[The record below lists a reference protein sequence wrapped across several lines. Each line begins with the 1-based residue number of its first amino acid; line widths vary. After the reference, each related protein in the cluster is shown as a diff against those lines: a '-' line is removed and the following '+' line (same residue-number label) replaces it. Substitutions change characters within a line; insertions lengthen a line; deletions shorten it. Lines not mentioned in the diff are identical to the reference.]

1 MKENFSVGGERD
13 WLDDHSQDVVYKGL
27 AAGKYGQVVAGG
39 EVPQNAEYVM
49 RHDAEEIK
57 SNQQQD
63 KEIKKITEADM
74 VNPESYWGSSWI
86 QNAKVMHHHYTGQP
100 YGEGYYEQDVMDGG
114 IPTDALPP
122 AIQGMGSG
130 YTGSTEKEKVPM
142 TDADYAEWALEFM
155 GWFNYNIGSMGI
167 QTAKLSMMPDYD
179 PETGMTGD
187 KGGNPYGAMY
197 NLMTMYDQKDITW
210 NGTARMFKGLA
221 TDPSTYVGL
230 GTLGLAFLGRQS
242 VKHTSKK
249 GMMELLRRNIMKNT
263 GKAQFGLAVAEGGLY
278 GGIDGS
284 LRQSVGI
291 QAGAQ
296 DGFSLEKLG
305 KDTLTGMVLGGGLQL
320 GIKGLTE
327 LSRTTN
333 DRALDKI
340 YDTADEA
347 QANLVGWLSDQLQ
360 GGYIGKDSKLMTDVD
375 QYDVAVNAP
384 VKKRATANAKMNR
397 KKYTDVSQLKDIVRT
412 AVTVDNPADARDVV
426 NLIKNN
432 FDIVEDDG
440 FQKYTGGYFDYKI
453 NVKTPEGNT
462 AEIQILSRSMA
473 TAKKELH
480 PLYEESRKIAPAV
493 EAGTATPDQVA
504 EYERLLSE
512 SDIIAAKALVA
523 DMGTWSDVYNDI
535 GFDMTTFQQ
544 LADTAAQ
551 MPIGGM

>member
-13 WLDDHSQDVVYKGL
+13 WLDDHSQDAVYKGL
-27 AAGKYGQVVAGG
+27 AAGRYGQVVAGG

-63 KEIKKITEADM
+63 EEIKKITEADM
-74 VNPESYWGSSWI
+74 VDPNTHWGSAWI

-100 YGEGYYEQDVMDGG
+100 YG
-114 IPTDALPP
+114 
-122 AIQGMGSG
+122 QGTKTAQAMPDEFSG
-130 YTGSTEKEKVPM
+130 EAPKAGDNTLTGVAM

-155 GWFNYNIGSMGI
+155 GWFNYNIGMMGV
-167 QTAKLSMMPDYD
+167 QTAKVASMPAYD

-187 KGGNPYGAMY
+187 KGGNPYAAMY

-210 NGTARMFKGLA
+210 NGTGRMFKGLA
-221 TDPSTYVGL
+221 TDPSTYAGL

-278 GGIDGS
+278 SGVDGS

-291 QAGAQ
+291 MAGQQ
-296 DGFSLEKLG
+296 DEFSLQKLG
-305 KDTLTGMVLGGGLQL
+305 QDTLTGMVLGGGIQL
-320 GIKGLTE
+320 GVKGL
-327 LSRTTN
+327 SNIVRSTN
-333 DRALDKI
+333 AKELDKV
-340 YDTADEA
+340 YETADEA
-347 QANLVGWLSDQLQ
+347 QANLVGWLSEQLQ
-360 GGYIGKDSKLMTDVD
+360 GGTIGKDGKVLTEVD
-375 QYDVAVNAP
+375 EYDVAVNAP
-384 VKKRATANAKMNR
+384 VKLRKTAEDKMKRKG
-397 KKYTDVSQLKDIVRT
+397 YTSTDQLKDIVRT

-440 FQKYTGGYFDYKI
+440 FQAYSGGYFDYKI

-473 TAKKELH
+473 TAKKQLH

-512 SDIIAAKALVA
+512 SDMIAAKALVE
-523 DMGTWSDVYNDI
+523 DMGAWSDVYNDI
-535 GFDMTTFQQ
+535 GFDMATFQQ